1 MTLESIAIAE
11 RRIAELQAAAAAGKT
26 PPTTSSKEDKG
37 EEDDD
42 DFSERLLA
50 KKAET
55 PQTVPTPEAK
65 TVVPEP
71 EPEPEPKRSEPAAAP
86 AKKKD
91 VWSSTRES
99 RICLHRLIGAICLWV
114 SSLTRTCSR

>member
-50 KKAET
+50 KKAVT

-71 EPEPEPKRSEPAAAP
+71 EPEPEPKPSEPAAAP
-86 AKKKD
+86 AKQKD
-91 VWSSTRES
+91 VCHPRAKAV
-99 RICLHRLIGAICLWV
+99 CLHWLIGAICLWV
-114 SSLTRTCSR
+114 LSLTRTCSR